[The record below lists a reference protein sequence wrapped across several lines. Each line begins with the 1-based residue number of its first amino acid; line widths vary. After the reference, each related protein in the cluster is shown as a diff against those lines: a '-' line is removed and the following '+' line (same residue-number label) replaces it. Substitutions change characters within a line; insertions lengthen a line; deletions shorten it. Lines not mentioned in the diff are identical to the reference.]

1 VFRSSLR
8 SVRNI
13 PRYQE
18 IAAVFIKH
26 GFGFI
31 FENLG
36 SEMLQPF
43 RRVLKQRPKEFPLR
57 SGEYLA
63 SHFRLALEE
72 LGPTFVKLGQV
83 LSTRPDLLP
92 PRYIT
97 ELSKLQDTV
106 PPVPW
111 ISIRGVLI
119 EELDIEPEVVFTT
132 FDHQPMAAASLAQVH
147 AATLP
152 NGEEVVVKIQRPNI
166 LNTIEKDLNVLA
178 DLAER
183 FQTTALGRLYNLVEI
198 EDDFAYTLHSE
209 LDYRREGYNAE
220 RFRMNF
226 AKESFLYVPKVY
238 WEYTTP
244 RVLVLER
251 IRGIKI
257 DDLQALD
264 VAEFDRHKIALNA
277 AHLIVKEILEDG
289 FFHADPHPGNL
300 LIMPNE
306 IIGAMDFG
314 MVGHLKEIDRINLIR
329 LYIAAVEIQIEAF
342 IDQLIHM
349 GAADIEV
356 DRIGLARDTERLLT
370 QYANIPLQD
379 IHASDVLD
387 DVRPIMFRYHLRLP
401 SDFWLLAKTLVMLEG
416 IGLRLDPSFDIFE
429 VSKPYVTKLTWQL
442 LMPSR
447 RLAQDIMRK
456 SKDWG
461 DFLDKLP
468 RAGSS
473 LLTKAERGELFYLT
487 IKDTDRLV
495 NQLDRVFTRLSLSV
509 MISAIIIGMAML
521 TPLFS
526 NGSLVQW
533 LLLLGF
539 IIAFILAVWFLIS
552 MLRSSR

>member
-1 VFRSSLR
+1 
-8 SVRNI
+8 
-13 PRYQE
+13 
-18 IAAVFIKH
+18 
-26 GFGFI
+26 
-31 FENLG
+31 
-36 SEMLQPF
+36 MLQPV
-43 RRVLKQRPKEFPLR
+43 RRVLKQQPREFPQR

-63 SHFRLALEE
+63 THFRLALEE

-92 PRYIT
+92 PRYIA

-111 ISIRGVLI
+111 ASIRGVLV
-119 EELDIEPEVVFTT
+119 EELGTEPESIFAS
-132 FDHQPMAAASLAQVH
+132 FEQNPMAAASLAQVH

-166 LNTIEKDLNVLA
+166 LTTIERDLNVLA

-183 FQTTALGRLYNLVEI
+183 FQTTALGRFYNLVEI
-198 EDDFAYTLHSE
+198 EDDFAYTLHNE

-220 RFRMNF
+220 RFRTNF
-226 AKESFLYVPKVY
+226 AKESFLYVPKVH
-238 WEYTTP
+238 WEYTAP

-264 VAEFDRHKIALNA
+264 AVGYDRHKISLNA
-277 AHLIVKEILEDG
+277 AHLIVKEMLEDG
-289 FFHADPHPGNL
+289 FFHADPHPGNF
-300 LIMPNE
+300 LIQPNE
-306 IIGAMDFG
+306 IIGVMDFG

-329 LYIAAVEIQIEAF
+329 LYIAAIELQIEAF

-349 GAADIEV
+349 GAAEIEV
-356 DRIGLARDTERLLT
+356 DRIGLARDAERLLT
-370 QYANIPLQD
+370 QYANIPLKD
-379 IHASDVLD
+379 IRASDVLD

-401 SDFWLLAKTLVMLEG
+401 SVFWLLAKTLVMLEG

-468 RAGSS
+468 RAGSR

-521 TPLFS
+521 TPLFA

-552 MLRSSR
+552 MLRSRR

>member
-36 SEMLQPF
+36 SEMLQPV
-43 RRVLKQRPKEFPLR
+43 RRVLKQQPREIPQR

-63 SHFRLALEE
+63 THFRLALEE

-92 PRYIT
+92 PRYIA

-111 ISIRGVLI
+111 ASIRGVLI
-119 EELDIEPEVVFTT
+119 EDLGTEPESIFAS
-132 FDHQPMAAASLAQVH
+132 FEHHPMAAASLAQVH

-166 LNTIEKDLNVLA
+166 LTTIERDLNVLA

-198 EDDFAYTLHSE
+198 EDDFAYTLHNE

-220 RFRMNF
+220 RFRTNF
-226 AKESFLYVPKVY
+226 AKESFLYIPKVH
-238 WEYTTP
+238 WEYTAP

-264 VAEFDRHKIALNA
+264 AVGYDRHKIALNA
-277 AHLIVKEILEDG
+277 AHLIVKEMLEDG
-289 FFHADPHPGNL
+289 FFHADPHPGNF
-300 LIMPNE
+300 LIQPNE
-306 IIGAMDFG
+306 IIGVMDFG

-329 LYIAAVEIQIEAF
+329 LYIAAIELQIEAF

-349 GAADIEV
+349 GAAEIEV
-356 DRIGLARDTERLLT
+356 DRIGLARDSERLLT

-379 IHASDVLD
+379 IRASDVLD

-468 RAGSS
+468 RAGSR

-521 TPLFS
+521 TPLFA

-539 IIAFILAVWFLIS
+539 IIAFILSVWFLIS
-552 MLRSSR
+552 MLRSRR